1 MLLQIGEKPVQKFP
15 FLNLGFRP
23 FFLFASLSG
32 FLLIALWLLQY
43 SGVIGLSNYYGTTN
57 WHSHEMLFGYTSAV
71 IAGFLLTAVRN
82 WTNAPTIIKAP
93 LAAIAAIWLVARLLP
108 FTSVAGWVVAVVDLS
123 FFLFLAIAI
132 AMPVV
137 KVKQW
142 KNLIMVIIP
151 LFFFLANLL
160 VHLFHLGIANTLY
173 AGNML
178 AIYAIIL
185 LLIIMTGRVVPF
197 FTKIVIKRL
206 EPKEN
211 IALEKF
217 LYVQL
222 AFLAITDSFGF
233 TPTIVAFFALLGAI
247 AHMIRIRTWFA
258 KELLGVPILWVLHA
272 GYVWMIIGFI
282 LKALAAMEMV
292 GNNLAIHAWT
302 VGAIGLL
309 TYGMMARVSLGHTG
323 REMKPAKIVEFG
335 FLVIIFAAIIRVI
348 FPMLSMESYNLW
360 VQLSGIL
367 WCLAF
372 VLFIITYTKMY
383 FQVRVDGQMG

>member
-23 FFLFASLSG
+23 FFFFASLSG
-32 FLLIALWLLQY
+32 LILVALWLLQY
-43 SGVIGLSNYYGTTN
+43 GGMLELSNYYGSVN
-57 WHSHEMLFGYTSAV
+57 WHSHEMLFGYTTAV
-71 IAGFLLTAVRN
+71 VAGFLLTAVRN
-82 WTNAPTIIKAP
+82 WTNAPTIIKTP
-93 LAAIAAIWLVARLLP
+93 LGLLALVWLLGRILP
-108 FTSVAGWVVAVVDLS
+108 FTATPGWLIAAVDLS
-123 FFLFLAIAI
+123 FSIFLAIAI
-132 AMPVV
+132 SIPIF

-142 KNLIMVIIP
+142 KNLIMVAVA

-173 AGNML
+173 SGNML
-178 AIYAIIL
+178 AIYGIIL

-206 EPKEN
+206 EPKESVP
-211 IALEKF
+211 LEKF

-222 AFLAITDSFGF
+222 AFLAITDSMGF
-233 TPTIVAFFALLGAI
+233 TPAVVAFFALAGAV
-247 AHMIRIRTWFA
+247 AHAMRIRTWFA

-272 GYVWMIIGFI
+272 GYIWLILGFI

-302 VGAIGLL
+302 VGGVGLL

-323 REMKPAKIVEFG
+323 REMKPAKMVEFG
-335 FLVIIFAAIIRVI
+335 FLVIIFAAVIRVF
-348 FPMLSMESYNLW
+348 FPMLSMEYYGMW
-360 VQLSGIL
+360 IQLSGLL
-367 WCLAF
+367 WCVAF
-372 VLFIITYTKMY
+372 VLFIISYSKMY
-383 FQVRVDGQMG
+383 FQPRVDGQMG